1 MVSRLL
7 ALRAAGRSEAPD
19 ASGGAGYGRHCG
31 AGAGMAMG
39 KGAGGAIA
47 RALCRI
53 SATAVSSGPQGHRK
67 GAMKQQQSP
76 ELELRDSA
84 NSGESPPQ
92 ARHLPRENARWA
104 AAGRTAARPPSR
116 RSARGPLASLPRIA
130 ALRRLGLVLASAAI
144 ALGGL
149 LPAGSSSA
157 QSPPRVTS
165 IFWGN
170 SPSTGSTF
178 RLGENINV
186 VVQFDREV
194 TSTGNSQ
201 LPLTI
206 GTNTRSAWFYA
217 GRATVLAFRYTVQAD
232 DVDTDGISIAADA
245 LTASAGTIKA
255 ALDNMTDA
263 VLTHGAVGPDPTRRV
278 DGSGPP
284 PGVEVSPQSM
294 VVPEGGSATYTMVL
308 RSEPDAEVSVTV
320 TRAPGSDEDLAAAP
334 AELTFTPSS
343 WSTAQVVTVSADE
356 DGDGTN
362 GTATFTHTAASSD
375 AEYNRIEIAGVTATE
390 GDDELVYEI
399 PFFPLASAPN
409 WVGFARIVNY
419 SNTPGEVRIEGVDD
433 DGTRFGPMTLAI
445 GAAASRY
452 FDSNDLVDGDPSK
465 GLDGG
470 LGTDAE
476 GSWRLRLV
484 TGVEIE
490 PLAYIRTEDGF
501 VTAMHGVAIARDGD
515 EDGVAEHYVPF
526 FNPGRNDR
534 QVSSLRLMN
543 DGEDDVEVTIA
554 GVDDDGAPP
563 AGGDVRLTL
572 AAGTVR
578 TITAEML
585 ESGGDGLRGRF
596 REGSGKWR
604 LTVGADGPIKVMSL
618 LESRRAGKLA
628 NLSASGLRGVPGDV
642 AGISLPLF
650 IPADSATRQGFARI
664 INHSDTAGTV
674 SITGVDDAG
683 TEFGPVQLSI
693 GAREAVHFDSQ
704 DLEGGN
710 PSIGLARGLG
720 DGAGNWRLQ
729 LRTSLEI
736 EPLAYIRTGEGFVTP
751 VHEVIR
757 GSEAGYHVAF
767 FNPGRNPRQRSWL
780 RLVNPSDA
788 PVDVTVSGQDDAG
801 QAPSGGQVSLTLAP
815 GAGHSITARQ
825 LEEGG
830 DDLNGGFGAGTGKWQ
845 LFVSAADPIDV
856 MSLLESPTG
865 DLANLSPKSTS
876 AADSRDAGIEV
887 GPVSGHTAFVGEAA
901 EFTVRLTSAPF
912 SSVTIPVR
920 SSDESEGLPEASE
933 LVFDPRNWERPQT
946 VVVRGTNP
954 SAVNAEQD
962 YVIMLGP
969 SESADPLYRGIEI
982 PDVPMRGIAL
992 QLAAPDS
999 LHPFIPGIPGQL
1011 QPVVRYTG
1019 ENQLS
1024 FSLTTAPEGMEVDV
1038 GTGAIRWTPD
1048 GADAGESFTVTL
1060 SATDGGR
1067 FATAT
1072 FEVSVAA
1079 PIPLATDVVDG
1090 RLTVT
1095 ERESNLRGL
1104 SIAARRAEAGRAGK
1118 AMPLSAANLSDLQL
1132 EVIDDAQAT
1141 SLPDHVT
1148 AISDFFVIRRPYA
1161 EAVELRFPLRDL
1173 PAGSGLGG
1181 VRLYWFGEATD
1192 VEGPIWTPVFVEMDF
1207 EVSGSDLVI
1216 VISGEGLEGLY
1227 VFGVTRGGLSSREPG
1242 ASADDF
1248 GPVAAFAEAQ
1258 STGGVTCSPRTYS
1271 ASVRAHFP
1279 GLPERDYT
1287 YQTCTHTNGSRITVS
1302 NFGVTANAVR
1312 WRGSATIE
1320 DLVGWLIDAQGAF
1333 DGYNFGYDKD
1343 ITVAIHEMDG
1353 LGYVTTGQSERRR
1366 TLHLNEDNSIDVRV
1380 MKNTSVHEYFH
1391 HAQGH
1396 ARTRVGT
1403 GTLLIDRG
1411 AERKW
1416 MIEGSARWFEDDL
1429 YDNDNSYLQKERSG
1443 ARILEAGL
1451 NAEPNRSDGKTRPYQ
1466 RFSFLKLLSGRGADS
1481 SSVRCPNFG
1490 SSFRGLFTV
1499 NASSDPSGIRGLSNA
1514 LTGGSCNFGSHF
1526 GANRSSSLSA
1536 AMALY
1541 QYSTL
1546 FFEDNDMMSRLEADE
1561 PNSFTF
1567 DNTPHKISAGHI
1579 SGRRILGFRLPSPGR
1594 PITSHLPASGARS
1607 MWIDARLL
1615 GIRVGIPEGEVAEI
1629 SVNSSPGGVLVSLA
1643 SQDSDFEGMN
1653 TIQGTPHAW
1662 FDTRDD
1668 DGYVFSEG
1676 SRVPKVFVTL
1686 VNPSLTTDVD
1696 VTVRVGIRDPDA
1708 EVEITSH
1715 TDGDTVNNRVVSI
1728 AGNISPE
1735 IRGDADRVVVT
1746 ANGIDTVA
1754 QVSADGTF
1762 TADVVVALGDNLVEA
1777 RAFRGATPISG
1788 GAVLNL
1794 QGVESSSRGRNA
1806 LLASRIA
1813 LVLRWDTPSN
1823 DVDLYSTARD
1833 GTLWYRNL
1841 SQGSGSL
1848 DYDDTSGYGPEVI
1861 SYRAT
1866 DSSVY
1871 VNGTFLVDVHYYS
1884 GRAVTNYTL
1893 DVVLNETGG
1902 DLRRLRQYR
1911 STVPLTESTGGSG
1924 HGPEG
1929 RATATSRFNRI
1940 LEIGCNSARICS
1952 LARFDSSK
1960 LVQRG
1965 LSVNAANADGPS
1977 SLRTQSAKPET
1988 RTDGA
1993 PGTAIPPTTYHAC
2006 REERQTAAEKLGE
2019 DVNWSCNADGTKR
2032 WH

>member
-1 MVSRLL
+1 
-7 ALRAAGRSEAPD
+7 
-19 ASGGAGYGRHCG
+19 
-31 AGAGMAMG
+31 
-39 KGAGGAIA
+39 
-47 RALCRI
+47 
-53 SATAVSSGPQGHRK
+53 
-67 GAMKQQQSP
+67 MKQQQFP
-76 ELELRDSA
+76 ELALRDFA
-84 NSGESPPQ
+84 NFGESPPQ
-92 ARHLPRENARWA
+92 APHLPRENARWA
-104 AAGRTAARPPSR
+104 AAGRTAASPPLR

-130 ALRRLGLVLASAAI
+130 ALRRIGLIIASAAI

-186 VVQFDREV
+186 VVWFDREI

-217 GRATVLAFRYTVQAD
+217 GRATALAFRYTVQAD
-232 DVDTDGISIAADA
+232 DFDTDGISIAADA
-245 LTASAGTIKA
+245 LTASAGTIKD

-263 VLTHGAVGPDPTRRV
+263 VLTHGALGADPTRRV

-294 VVPEGGSATYTMVL
+294 VVPEGESAAYTMVL
-308 RSEPDAEVSVTV
+308 KSEPDAEVSIAV
-320 TRAPGSDEDLAAAP
+320 TRAMGSDEDLAAAP
-334 AELTFTPSS
+334 AELTFTPSN
-343 WSTAQVVTVSADE
+343 WSTAQVVTVSAAE

-375 AEYNRIEIAGVTATE
+375 SEYNRIEIAGVTATE
-390 GDDELVYEI
+390 GDDELVYDI
-399 PFFPLASAPN
+399 PFFPLASTPN

-419 SNTPGEVRIEGVDD
+419 TNTPGEVRIEGVDD
-433 DGTRFGPMTLAI
+433 DGTRFGPMTLTI

-452 FDSNDLVDGDPSK
+452 FDSNNLVDGDPSK

-484 TGVEIE
+484 TDVEIE

-501 VTAMHGVAIARDGD
+501 VTTMHEVAIARDGD

-554 GVDDDGAPP
+554 GVDDDGDPP
-563 AGGDVRLTL
+563 PGGDVRLTL
-572 AAGTVR
+572 PAGTVR
-578 TITAEML
+578 TITSEML

-604 LTVGADGPIKVMSL
+604 LTVGADGPIKVMNL
-618 LESRRAGKLA
+618 LESRRTGKLA

-642 AGISLPLF
+642 AGVSLPLF

-683 TEFGPVQLSI
+683 TEFGPIRLSI
-693 GAREAVHFDSQ
+693 GAREAIHFTSQ

-710 PSIGLARGLG
+710 PSNGLARGLG
-720 DGAGNWRLQ
+720 DGTGNWRLQ

-757 GSEAGYHVAF
+757 GNEAGYHVAF
-767 FNPGRNPRQRSWL
+767 FNPGRNLRQRSSL

-788 PVDVTVSGQDDAG
+788 PVDVTVRGQDDAG
-801 QAPSGGQVSLTLAP
+801 QAPPGGQVSLTLAP
-815 GAGHSITARQ
+815 GGGRSLTAEQ
-825 LEEGG
+825 LEGG
-830 DDLNGGFGAGTGKWQ
+830 KEDLNGSFGTGSGKWQ
-845 LFVSAADPIDV
+845 LFVSANDPIDV

-865 DLANLSPKSTS
+865 DLANLSSKSAS
-876 AADSRDAGIEV
+876 VGDSRDAGIEV
-887 GPVSGHTAFVGEAA
+887 GPVSGHTAFVGAAA
-901 EFTVRLTSAPF
+901 EFTVQLASAPL
-912 SSVTIPVR
+912 SSVTIPVG

-954 SAVNAEQD
+954 SAVNGEQD

-969 SESADPLYRGIEI
+969 SESADLIYNGIEI

-992 QLAAPDS
+992 YLAAPDP

-1011 QPVVRYTG
+1011 RPVVRYSG
-1019 ENQLS
+1019 ESQLS

-1038 GTGAIRWTPD
+1038 GNGAILWTPD
-1048 GADAGESFTVTL
+1048 EAEAGESFTVTL

-1072 FEVSVAA
+1072 FEVSVAE
-1079 PIPLATDVVDG
+1079 PMPLATDVVNG

-1095 ERESNLRGL
+1095 DRESNLRGL
-1104 SIAARRAEAGRAGK
+1104 SIAAGRTEAGRAGR
-1118 AMPLSAANLSDLQL
+1118 AMSPSAANLSNLQL

-1148 AISDFFVIRRPYA
+1148 AISDFFVIRRPWT

-1173 PAGSGLGG
+1173 PAGSGLGD
-1181 VRLYWFGEATD
+1181 VRLYWFGEVTD
-1192 VEGPIWTPVFVEMDF
+1192 VERSIWTPVFVEMDF

-1248 GPVAAFAEAQ
+1248 GPVAVFAEVQ
-1258 STGGVTCSPRTYS
+1258 STDGVTCPGEAQPTGSVTCSPRTYS
-1271 ASVRAHFP
+1271 ASVRAQFP

-1287 YQTCTHTNGSRITVS
+1287 YQTCTHTNGSRFTVS

-1312 WRGSATIE
+1312 WGSATIE

-1333 DGYNFGYDKD
+1333 DDYNFGYDTD
-1343 ITVAIHEMDG
+1343 ITVSIHEMEEPNW
-1353 LGYVTTGQSERRR
+1353 LGYVTTGQSEGRR
-1366 TLHLNEDNSIDVRV
+1366 TLHLNENNSIAVKK

-1396 ARTRVGT
+1396 AQTRVGT

-1411 AERKW
+1411 AERSW

-1429 YDNDNSYLQKERSG
+1429 YDCDNSYVQKERSG

-1451 NAEPNRSDGKTRPYQ
+1451 NAEPNDSDNKTRPYQ

-1499 NASSDPSGIRGLSNA
+1499 NANSDPSGIGGLSDA
-1514 LTGGSCNFGSHF
+1514 LTGGSCNFGNHF

-1541 QYSTL
+1541 QYATL
-1546 FFEDNDMMSRLEADE
+1546 YFEDDDMMSRLEADE
-1561 PNSFTF
+1561 PDSFTF
-1567 DNTPHKISAGHI
+1567 DNSPHKISAGHI

-1629 SVNSSPGGVLVSLA
+1629 SANSSPGGVLVSLA

-1668 DGYVFSEG
+1668 DSHIFSEG

-1777 RAFRGATPISG
+1777 RAFRGVTPISG

-1833 GTLWYRNL
+1833 GTLWYRNR

-1848 DYDDTSGYGPEVI
+1848 DHDDTSGYGPEVI

-1871 VNGTFLVDVHYYS
+1871 VNGGFSVDVHYYRGS
-1884 GRAVTNYTL
+1884 ATTNYTL

-1902 DLRRLRQYR
+1902 NLRRLRQFR
-1911 STVPLTESTGGSG
+1911 STVPLTQSTGSSG
-1924 HGPEG
+1924 RGPDG
-1929 RATATSRFNRI
+1929 PATATSRFNNI
-1940 LEIGCNSARICS
+1940 LRIGCNSARICS
-1952 LARFDSSK
+1952 LAGYDASK

-1965 LSVNAANADGPS
+1965 LSGNQADADGPS
-1977 SLRTQSAKPET
+1977 QMRTWSARPEI

-1993 PGTAIPPTTYHAC
+1993 PGMTVPRTTYHAC
-2006 REERQTAAEKLGE
+2006 QEELQTATEKLGE